1 MIDASAYLLYIRHLL
16 NGRLVYM
23 AASIVI
29 VDWMFPECLRIFP
42 ECLRMFPECLR
53 MSPAASGRL
62 WGDVRACDWMLC
74 ECDWMFPECDW
85 MRRNVPWMFPE
96 TAWKFPKYVPWMFPE
111 CSLLN
116 VPYWIF
122 PAECSLNVPWMF
134 TECSLNV
141 PRMFFECSLSG
152 DYAYTVAWGV
162 WGLAMKNDT
171 ILADIINRN
180 RNR

>member
-29 VDWMFPECLRIFP
+29 VDWMFPECLRMFP

-111 CSLLN
+111 CSL
-116 VPYWIF
+116 
-122 PAECSLNVPWMF
+122 
-134 TECSLNV
+134 NV

-152 DYAYTVAWGV
+152 DYAYTVAWVV